1 MRCSERRSAG
11 WRRRRGSQAGFT
23 LVELLLTLVVMAVL
37 LAVAVPSFV
46 GLLQSQH
53 GSDVTNQF
61 AQDMAWAQGQ
71 ALSGQSP
78 VTIKLAA
85 DGSWTTS
92 VNGSTVAAHSLS
104 ASQLQA
110 DDPGVACSLTATGG
124 TSASC
129 QSTLSFN
136 SIGIVTG
143 APVGIVQYSNGR
155 SVSSFQVFASGSIV
169 ANPSHAS

>member
-1 MRCSERRSAG
+1 MRCSERLP
-11 WRRRRGSQAGFT
+11 RRFRPGRQAGFT
-23 LVELLLTLVVMAVL
+23 LIELLLTLVVMAVL

-46 GLLQSQH
+46 SLLQGQH

-78 VTIKLAA
+78 VSISLAA

-110 DDPGVACSLTATGG
+110 DDPGVACSVTATGG
-124 TSASC
+124 KSLTC
-129 QSTLSFN
+129 KSTLSFD

-155 SVSSFQVFASGSIV
+155 SVSTFQVFASGSIV